1 MLVSE
6 ICRPDVTTIAPEETL
21 GHVLCLM
28 SSIRSKLLYV
38 VDGAGKLQGVVSS
51 YDLLKVLL
59 PEFLDANLAKSVSG
73 GDNLL
78 VQAFTEH
85 AGMKMSGIMTRKV
98 VSCRPDDTV
107 LELNALI
114 RESAV
119 NVLPVVDAAGKIVGE
134 VTRRDILNAVA
145 KICCASS

>member
-6 ICRPDVTTIAPEETL
+6 ICRPEITTISPDESL

-28 SSIRSKLLYV
+28 ASIRSKLLYV
-38 VDGAGKLQGVVSS
+38 VGPDGKLQGVVSS
-51 YDLLKVLL
+51 YDLLKVML
-59 PEFLDANLAKSVSG
+59 PEFLDANLAKSVPG

-78 VQAFTEH
+78 LQAFAENSGT
-85 AGMKMSGIMTRKV
+85 KMSELMTRKV
-98 VSCRPDDTV
+98 VTCKPDDTV

-114 RESAV
+114 KESAV
-119 NVLPVVDAAGKIVGE
+119 NVLPVVDAAGRIVGE
-134 VTRRDILNAVA
+134 ITRRDILNAVA

>member
-28 SSIRSKLLYV
+28 PSIRSKLLYV
-38 VDGAGKLQGVVSS
+38 ADGDGKLQGVVSS

-78 VQAFTEH
+78 IQAFTER
-85 AGMKMSGIMTRKV
+85 AGTKMSGIMTRKV
-98 VSCRPDDTV
+98 VTCRPDDTV